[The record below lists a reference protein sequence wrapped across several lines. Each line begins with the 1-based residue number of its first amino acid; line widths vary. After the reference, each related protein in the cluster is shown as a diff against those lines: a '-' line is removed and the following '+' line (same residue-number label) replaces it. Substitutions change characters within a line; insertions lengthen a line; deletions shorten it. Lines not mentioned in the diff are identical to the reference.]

1 VKRVLVTGASGYLG
15 SRLVP
20 ALVALGYEVRG
31 LARSS
36 RARDAVLER
45 GAEPVDGDIADVAS
59 LERAMSGCDAVVHAA
74 GKMGLHGPYA
84 EFHAVN
90 VVGTEN
96 VLAAARR
103 SESVRRMIYVGAAAS
118 VMGDEP
124 VDGADE
130 SWPLHQL
137 AYSPY
142 PATKTLAD
150 IAVRAANGPELE
162 TCVLRPGW
170 IWGVGDPISARMADA
185 ARKGRMM
192 LIDGGTHRLVT
203 SHVDNV
209 CHALGLALSRGGGGS
224 AYFVFDD
231 EAVVLR
237 DWVAQLFAAQGVSA
251 VLKSISYRKAWMM
264 ASLMELAWRLF
275 RRPGSPPIV
284 RALVRLQGRQFV
296 VSDRRARA
304 ELGYAPKVSRAA
316 GLAALTESLGPR
328 LTHA

>member
-1 VKRVLVTGASGYLG
+1 VKRILVTGASGYLG

-31 LARSS
+31 LARSP
-36 RARDAVLER
+36 RARATVLER
-45 GAEPVDGDIADVAS
+45 GAEPVDGDLADVAS

-74 GKMGLHGPYA
+74 SKMGLHGPYA

-90 VVGTEN
+90 VAGTEN

-103 SESVRRMIYVGAAAS
+103 STSVRRLVYVGAAAS
-118 VMGDEP
+118 VMGEGA
-124 VDGADE
+124 VHGADE
-130 SWPLHQL
+130 SWPLQQL

-150 IAVRAANGPELE
+150 MAVRAANGPELE
-162 TCVLRPGW
+162 TCVVRPGW
-170 IWGVGDPISARMADA
+170 IWGVGDPILGRMTDA

-192 LIDGGTHRLVT
+192 LIDGGAHRLVT

-209 CHALGLALSRGGGGS
+209 CHALGLALVRGGKGD

-231 EAVVLR
+231 DSIALR
-237 DWVAQLFAAQGVSA
+237 DWIAQLLAAQRVSA
-251 VLKSISYRKAWMM
+251 VPKTISYRKAWMM

-275 RRPGSPPIV
+275 RRSGSPPIV
-284 RALVRLQGRQFV
+284 RALVRLQGREFV
-296 VSDRRARA
+296 VSDRRARM
-304 ELGYAPKVSRAA
+304 ELGYAPQVSRAA
-316 GLAALTESLGPR
+316 GLAALTESLGPG
-328 LTHA
+328 LAHA